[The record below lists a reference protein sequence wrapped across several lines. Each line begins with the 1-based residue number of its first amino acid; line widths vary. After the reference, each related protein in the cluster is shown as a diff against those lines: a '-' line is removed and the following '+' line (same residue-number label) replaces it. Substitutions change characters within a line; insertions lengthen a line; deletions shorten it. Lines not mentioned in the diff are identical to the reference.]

1 MTPEQ
6 VRSFLGAGTRTA
18 ELATVRADGR
28 PHVVPVWFVLDG
40 DDAVFTTGAESVKG
54 RALRRDPRV
63 ALCVDD
69 ERPPYAFV
77 TVTGEASLSTDL
89 DELLRFATK
98 IGGRYMGA
106 DQAQEFGRRNAV
118 PDELLARVT
127 RATVV
132 ADTDVAA

>member
-18 ELATVRADGR
+18 KLATVRADGR
-28 PHVVPVWFVLDG
+28 PHVVPVWFALDR
-40 DDAVFTTGAESVKG
+40 DDAVFTTGVESVKG
-54 RALRRDPRV
+54 RALGRDPRV

-77 TVTGEASLSTDL
+77 AVTGEASLSTDL

-106 DQAQEFGRRNAV
+106 DR
-118 PDELLARVT
+118 ARTSGGGT
-127 RATVV
+127 RFRASSSCG
-132 ADTDVAA
+132 